1 MIRAVLVGATGRM
14 GQAIICAAA
23 KFPDIAITAAV
34 ASAASAHLGRDA
46 GELAGAQ
53 TLGVAITHDL
63 LAALQDADVVIDF
76 STAPATAA
84 HLFACRQAK
93 RPLLLGTTGHTAAQQ
108 DAFAVAARDLALL
121 VAPNTSLGVTLLLE
135 LARTAASVL
144 PRDFDVEVIE
154 AHHRMKSDA
163 PSGTALALG
172 AVIAQARAQ
181 ELAAVAVMG
190 RSGVAPRRPG
200 DIGFAALRG
209 GDEVGRHTVLFA
221 GDGEELTL
229 THRAT
234 DRNIFA
240 RGALKAAAWL
250 SSRPAGLYSMR
261 DIFIDKTG
269 C

>member
-23 KFPDIAITAAV
+23 RFPDIAITAAV
-34 ASAASAHLGRDA
+34 ASAASVHLGRDA

-53 TLGVAITHDL
+53 TLGVVITHDL
-63 LAALQDADVVIDF
+63 AAALQDADVALDF
-76 STAPATAA
+76 STSAVSGE
-84 HLFACRQAK
+84 HLLACRQA
-93 RPLLLGTTGHTAAQQ
+93 RVPLLVGTTGHTGADK
-108 DAFAVAARDLALL
+108 DAFALAASDMALL
-121 VAPNTSLGVTLLLE
+121 VAPNTSLGVTVLLE
-135 LARTAASVL
+135 LARMAAAAL
-144 PRDFDVEVIE
+144 PGDFDAEILE
-154 AHHRMKSDA
+154 AHHRMKADA

-172 AVIAQARAQ
+172 AVIAQARNQ
-181 ELAAVAVMG
+181 ELAGVAVMG
-190 RSGVAPRRPG
+190 RSGAAPRRPG
-200 DIGFAALRG
+200 EIGFAVVRG
-209 GDEVGRHTVLFA
+209 GDLVGDHSVIFA
-221 GDGEELTL
+221 GEGETLTL

-250 SSRPAGLYSMR
+250 VARPPGLYSMR